1 MRYKEPSKKAPCR
14 EACPAHVDIPR
25 YLRYVA
31 IGDAEAAASVIREV
45 IPFPE
50 TVGRVCFRPCED
62 KCNCRQLADS
72 IAINGVKRYASD
84 TAGIVPR
91 KFGEPTKKEKIAIVG
106 SGPAGLTAAVCLRE
120 RGYGVSV
127 FERESVPGGMMT
139 ACIPEYRLPLD
150 IVSREIKD
158 IELCGVPIHLNTE
171 LGKHI
176 TVSGLFDEGYSAVF
190 IATGAHKSA
199 EIDVPGIAGEG
210 VMAALDFLKK
220 VRANQPVSMGE
231 KVAVIGGGNAAIDAA
246 RSALRLGAKEVHIL
260 YRRTRNEMPATEEE
274 IVSAEQEGIEVM
286 YLVAPTAVVRDGENI
301 TCVECCEMKLGE
313 PDESGRRRPVA
324 VEGSKQSFS
333 ADTIIV
339 ATGQM
344 PDLQA
349 GSSEL
354 RFNRNGF
361 LQVDDETLQTSVKG
375 VFAGGDVL
383 YTSSVTEAIAQGRRA
398 AEGIARFLGDSC
410 AQDETRPREDLRTR
424 PLQGHHLRGE
434 RPHNLLNV
442 EERIGNFNEVDKG
455 FDCET
460 AKGESNQCLR
470 CDVPILIDAAKCTG
484 CQTCTYYCS
493 LSKLGYFN
501 PLKANIKVRVNTV
514 FGKLNEISFTEE
526 CEDCGICARYCPYGA
541 LTRADDLLRVSGDF
555 PHGIHGEGVDHE

>member
-1 MRYKEPSKKAPCR
+1 MKYKEPGRKAPCR

-45 IPFPE
+45 IPFPA

-72 IAINGVKRYASD
+72 ISINMVKRYASD
-84 TAGIVPR
+84 TAGIVP
-91 KFGEPTKKEKIAIVG
+91 KAFGEPTKEEKIAIIG

-120 RGYGVSV
+120 RGYGVDI
-127 FERESVPGGMMT
+127 FEREPVPGGMMT

-150 IVSREIKD
+150 IVTKEIRD
-158 IELCGVPIHLNTE
+158 IEFSGVPIHLNTE
-171 LGKHI
+171 LGKDI
-176 TVSGLFDEGYSAVF
+176 TLSGLFDKGYSAVF
-190 IATGAHKSA
+190 LATGAHRA
-199 EIDVPGIAGEG
+199 VEVNMPGIEGKG
-210 VMAALDFLKK
+210 VMSALGFLKK
-220 VRANQPVSMGE
+220 VRANRPVSIGE

-274 IVSAEQEGIEVM
+274 IVSAEQEGIEVS
-286 YLVAPTAVVRDGENI
+286 YLVAPTGVVRDGEVI
-301 TCVECCEMKLGE
+301 TCVECCEMELGE
-313 PDESGRRRPVA
+313 PDGSGRRRPVPK
-324 VEGSKQSFS
+324 EGSKLSFL
-333 ADTIIV
+333 ADTVIV

-349 GSSEL
+349 GTDAL
-354 RFNRNGF
+354 RFNRQGF
-361 LQVDDETLQTSVKG
+361 LEVDEETLQTSVKG

-398 AEGIARFLGDSC
+398 AEGIARFLGDLS
-410 AQDETRPREDLRTR
+410 AEDRRPREDLRTW
-424 PLQGHHLRGE
+424 PLQGYHLRAK
-434 RPHNLLNV
+434 RPRNLLSM
-442 EERIGNFNEVDKG
+442 EERIDNFNEVDRG
-455 FDCET
+455 FDCQM
-460 AKGESNQCLR
+460 ARGESNQCLR

-484 CQTCTYYCS
+484 CQTCAYYCS

-514 FGKLNEISFTEE
+514 LGKLNEISFTDE

-541 LTRADDLLRVSGDF
+541 LTRADDFLRVSEELSQESYQGRV
-555 PHGIHGEGVDHE
+555 GHE